1 MTNHI
6 NDISIPYNLR
16 QNHSY
21 VKNFVGNVY
30 AHTIALCMLMVLRS
44 IEPKRIGNY
53 EMLTGNHVPNNISAI
68 LHKLINALK
77 TETKLYIPNII

>member
-1 MTNHI
+1 MTNRI

-30 AHTIALCMLMVLRS
+30 ALTIALCMLMILRS
-44 IEPKRIGNY
+44 IEPQRIGNY
-53 EMLTGNHVPNNISAI
+53 EMLTGNHVPNNAS
-68 LHKLINALK
+68 LFYIN
-77 TETKLYIPNII
+77 